1 MNRLSTAA
9 AASLL
14 AAGLALPGIAAAT
27 DNGLYI
33 GAGVGQAAV
42 DADVSDGSPG
52 SFSFDGDDVG
62 YKLFAGFNFAILE
75 LVTLGIEAGY
85 VSLGDIDDSNGS
97 DSFAVDTS
105 AFDAFGTAG
114 VQLGPVQAFGKVG
127 LVAWDADV
135 SSSGFDDF
143 SEDGTD
149 LAYGIGVGGQFG
161 SFGIRAEYELF
172 DIDGGTGSGVD
183 VDVDDVSLLSVSA
196 LWVF

>member
-1 MNRLSTAA
+1 MNRFAA
-9 AASLL
+9 AASATIL
-14 AAGLALPGIAAAT
+14 ATGLAVPGLASAT
-27 DNGLYI
+27 DNGLYV
-33 GAGVGQAAV
+33 GAGIGQATV
-42 DADVSDGSPG
+42 DADIDDGSLG
-52 SFSFDGDDVG
+52 NFSFDGDDVG

-75 LVTLGIEAGY
+75 LVTLGVEAGY

-97 DSFAVDTS
+97 DTFAVDTS

-114 VQLGPVQAFGKVG
+114 VQLGPVQAFGKLG

-149 LAYGIGVGGQFG
+149 LAYGLGAGLQFG
-161 SFGIRAEYELF
+161 SLGIRAEYEVF
-172 DIDGGTGSGVD
+172 NIDGGQG
-183 VDVDDVSLLSVSA
+183 VDVDDVSLLSASV